1 MESESGSPSSL
12 NESPPLTKWPSE
24 TLRSSD
30 SAPLW
35 TGETKAPDRK
45 VVQPEEGRGGEE
57 EGEVEEETEMR
68 QRRIS
73 VSLLDSSAGSPQF
86 NLNQP
91 WMSYTRSTS
100 YASSDETD
108 SEDEGMYEELQELR
122 ERHVA
127 EVQALQASQKQEIEE
142 LYKRMGK
149 VPPPGIVSPAA
160 MLSSRQRRLSK
171 SGGYPNSRR
180 NSLQRLDILPP
191 TGIIRKNS
199 VSGSS
204 SGSQERSSKGVTFAT
219 DYARI

>member
-1 MESESGSPSSL
+1 M
-12 NESPPLTKWPSE
+12 
-24 TLRSSD
+24 
-30 SAPLW
+30 W
-35 TGETKAPDRK
+35 TGEPKTLERK
-45 VVQPEEGRGGEE
+45 VVEPDEGRGGEE
-57 EGEVEEETEMR
+57 GEEVGEETER
-68 QRRIS
+68 RRRRIS
-73 VSLLDSSAGSPQF
+73 VSLLESSAGSPQF

-100 YASSDETD
+100 YATSDETE
-108 SEDEGMYEELQELR
+108 SEEEGKYEELQELR
-122 ERHVA
+122 ERHVV

-171 SGGYPNSRR
+171 SGGYPSSRR

-191 TGIIRKNS
+191 TGIIRKSS

-204 SGSQERSSKGVTFAT
+204 SGSQERTGKGVSFAS
-219 DYARI
+219 DYTRI